1 MFLYHRT
8 EPKLILIQVVTKRV
22 FAQDTIKRA
31 VEDDPFQRVR
41 SISAVDAMMM
51 CSSQHRVPIAP
62 IVSTI
67 TSVVSPLPAFD
78 HIIGVCNL
86 FISAVIMLLT
96 ATLSF

>member
-1 MFLYHRT
+1 M
-8 EPKLILIQVVTKRV
+8 LIQVVTKRV

-41 SISAVDAMMM
+41 SISVVDVMM

-67 TSVVSPLPAFD
+67 TFVVSPLPAFD

-86 FISAVIMLLT
+86 FLP
-96 ATLSF
+96 